1 MGKMR
6 SKMRSLVMSI
16 ISISFLTTLGCAG
29 SSSESADGA
38 DLDLDIGMTASA
50 KAKKKINSAI
60 APDKKDKN
68 SSGIPLD
75 AATNWRSFFKPP
87 PTAKERSLLE
97 QRLDTWKTK
106 DTAADLI
113 AKGKAELV
121 IGRLVAAEA
130 SYRQALR
137 RDSSNTEAMLELA
150 ALYLRLQRSGD
161 AFDFLAQA
169 KEAISTQDGG
179 AQSVVFK
186 YRYTLALAY
195 ISRGEREKGHKVLSD
210 LIGIDKTFAPAY
222 AALGASYMA
231 VGRDAV
237 AEFVVRRGLDRVQ
250 DSASLLNLLGVIMQ
264 KRKLAEEA
272 RILFDKALQ
281 VSPFYSPAL
290 VNRAVL
296 STESMEFSAAEEDL
310 LQALKLDPQNVDA
323 LVALGVVQKRQGNY
337 SGAKTA
343 FSKAVDLGPD
353 NPYARFNLGVLFADH
368 LKRPNEAVRLFQEV
382 TQTSGAS
389 VEVKDLARS
398 YINELQPSAA
408 R

>member
-1 MGKMR
+1 MG
-6 SKMRSLVMSI
+6 SLRSLTYFIVV
-16 ISISFLTTLGCAG
+16 TATLGCAG
-29 SSSESADGA
+29 SSTESGVGT
-38 DLDLDIGMTASA
+38 DLDLDIGMTATS
-50 KAKKKINSAI
+50 KSKKSINHVGDL
-60 APDKKDKN
+60 DKKDKK
-68 SSGIPLD
+68 SIGVPPD

-87 PTAKERSLLE
+87 PTAKERALLE
-97 QRLDTWKTK
+97 QRLNIWKTK
-106 DTAADLI
+106 DSATDLI

-121 IGRLVAAEA
+121 IGRLAAAES

-137 RDSSNTEAMLELA
+137 RDSDNTEAMLELA
-150 ALYLRLQRSGD
+150 ALYLRLQRSND

-169 KEAISTQDGG
+169 KETISTQDGI
-179 AQSVVFK
+179 AQSVLFK

-195 ISRGEREKGHKVLSD
+195 ISRGDREKGHKVLSD
-210 LIGIDKTFAPAY
+210 LIGVDKTFAPAY
-222 AALGASYMA
+222 AALGASYMS

-264 KRKLAEEA
+264 KRKLMDEA
-272 RILFDKALQ
+272 RIWFDKALQ
-281 VSPFYSPAL
+281 ISPSYSPAL

-296 STESMEFSAAEEDL
+296 STDSMEFSAAEEDL

-337 SGAKTA
+337 SGAKTS
-343 FSKAVDLGPD
+343 FSKAVDIGPD

-389 VEVKDLARS
+389 VEVKDLART
-398 YINELQPSAA
+398 YINEMQPSAF

>member
-1 MGKMR
+1 MVKLR
-6 SKMRSLVMSI
+6 SMI
-16 ISISFLTTLGCAG
+16 ISIFFVTTLGCAG
-29 SSSESADGA
+29 SSSESADGN
-38 DLDLDIGMTASA
+38 DLDLDIGMTAKS
-50 KAKKKINSAI
+50 KTKKKNNLGTGLDNNI
-60 APDKKDKN
+60 KN
-68 SSGIPLD
+68 STGIPLG

-87 PTAKERSLLE
+87 PNAKERSLLE

-106 DTAADLI
+106 DSATDLI

-121 IGRLVAAEA
+121 IGRLVAAES

-137 RDSSNTEAMLELA
+137 RDSGNAEAMLELA
-150 ALYLRLQRSGD
+150 ALYLRLQRSTD

-169 KEAISTQDGG
+169 KEAISTQDGV
-179 AQSVVFK
+179 AQSLVFK

-195 ISRGEREKGHKVLSD
+195 ISRGDREKGHKVLSD

-222 AALGASYMA
+222 ATLGASYIA
-231 VGRDAV
+231 AGRDSV

-250 DSASLLNLLGVIMQ
+250 DSASLFNLLGVIMQ
-264 KRKLAEEA
+264 KRKLADES

-281 VSPFYSPAL
+281 VSPAYTPAL

-337 SGAKTA
+337 SGAKTS
-343 FSKAVDLGPD
+343 FPRAVDIGPD

-368 LKRPNEAVRLFQEV
+368 LKRPNEAVRLFREV
-382 TQTSGAS
+382 TQTAGAS
-389 VEVKDLARS
+389 AEVKDLARS
-398 YINELQPSAA
+398 YINELQPAA
-408 R
+408 VR

>member
-1 MGKMR
+1 MG
-6 SKMRSLVMSI
+6 SLRSLTYFIVV
-16 ISISFLTTLGCAG
+16 TATLGCAG
-29 SSSESADGA
+29 SSTESGVGT
-38 DLDLDIGMTASA
+38 DLDLDIGMTATS
-50 KAKKKINSAI
+50 KSKKSINHVGDL
-60 APDKKDKN
+60 DKKDKK
-68 SSGIPLD
+68 SIGVPPD

-87 PTAKERSLLE
+87 PTAKERALLE
-97 QRLDTWKTK
+97 QRLNIWKTK
-106 DTAADLI
+106 DSATDLI

-121 IGRLVAAEA
+121 IGRLAAAES

-137 RDSSNTEAMLELA
+137 RDSDNTEAMLELA
-150 ALYLRLQRSGD
+150 ALYLRLQRSND

-169 KEAISTQDGG
+169 KETISTQDGI
-179 AQSVVFK
+179 AQSVLFK

-195 ISRGEREKGHKVLSD
+195 ISRGDREKGHKVLSD
-210 LIGIDKTFAPAY
+210 LIGVDKTFAPAY
-222 AALGASYMA
+222 AALGASYMS

-237 AEFVVRRGLDRVQ
+237 AEFVVRRGLDRVH

-264 KRKLAEEA
+264 KRKLMDEA
-272 RILFDKALQ
+272 RIWFDKALQ
-281 VSPFYSPAL
+281 ISPSYSPAL

-296 STESMEFSAAEEDL
+296 STDSMEFSAAEEDL

-337 SGAKTA
+337 SGAKTS
-343 FSKAVDLGPD
+343 FSKAVDIGPD

-389 VEVKDLARS
+389 VEVKDLART
-398 YINELQPSAA
+398 YINEMQPSAF

>member
-1 MGKMR
+1 MGNL
-6 SKMRSLVMSI
+6 RSLILSMS
-16 ISISFLTTLGCAG
+16 LVTTLGCAL
-29 SSSESADGA
+29 SSGESADGT
-38 DLDLDIGMTASA
+38 DLDLDIGMTAST
-50 KAKKKINSAI
+50 KIKK
-60 APDKKDKN
+60 KN
-68 SSGIPLD
+68 SSASALDKKNKKSDSIPLD

-97 QRLDTWKTK
+97 QRLETWKTK
-106 DTAADLI
+106 DSATDLI
-113 AKGKAELV
+113 AKGRAELA

-137 RDSSNTEAMLELA
+137 RDSANTEAMLELA
-150 ALYLRLQRSGD
+150 ALYLRIQRSSD

-169 KEAISTQDGG
+169 KEAISTQDGV

-210 LIGIDKTFAPAY
+210 LIGVDKTFAPAY
-222 AALGASYMA
+222 AALSASYMS

-264 KRKLAEEA
+264 KRKLPEEA
-272 RILFDKALQ
+272 RIWFDKALQ
-281 VSPFYSPAL
+281 VSPSYSPAL

-296 STESMEFSAAEEDL
+296 STDSMEFSAAEEDL

-323 LVALGVVQKRQGNY
+323 LVALGVVQKRQGNF
-337 SGAKTA
+337 SGAKSS
-343 FSKAVDLGPD
+343 FSKAVDIGPD

-398 YINELQPSAA
+398 YISELQPFSV